1 MSNEK
6 INISGKENFTNLM
19 TPEVSKTSSG
29 RVDINLLM
37 ARVRVKEQKVKKNNL
52 IFFGLVAALILITVT
67 ILSF

>member
-6 INISGKENFTNLM
+6 INISGKENFTHLM

-52 IFFGLVAALILITVT
+52 IFFGLFAALILITVT